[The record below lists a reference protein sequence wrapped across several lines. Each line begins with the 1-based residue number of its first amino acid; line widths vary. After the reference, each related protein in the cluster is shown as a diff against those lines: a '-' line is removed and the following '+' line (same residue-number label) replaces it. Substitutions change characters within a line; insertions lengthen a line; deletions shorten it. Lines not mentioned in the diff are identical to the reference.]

1 MKSGICVLSNILKSE
16 KKKTETADHLEV
28 FNIFFNY
35 SEEKAL

>member
-1 MKSGICVLSNILKSE
+1 MKSGMCVLSNILKSE
-16 KKKTETADHLEV
+16 KKTETADHLEV